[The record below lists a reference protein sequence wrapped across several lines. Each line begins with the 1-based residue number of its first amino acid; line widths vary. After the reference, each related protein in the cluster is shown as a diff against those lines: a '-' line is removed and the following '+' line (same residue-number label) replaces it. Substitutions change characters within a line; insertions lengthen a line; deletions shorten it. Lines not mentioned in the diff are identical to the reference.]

1 MNLLTLYYFVELARE
16 LHVTNTAQKLY
27 ISQQNLSQ
35 HIQRLE
41 QYYGVSLFHRKPKL
55 ALTYE
60 GEQLYAVAVKILA
73 EEHEFVNRL
82 ADISANSI
90 GSLKLGIPTYRGEI
104 SLPSILP
111 QFYEKWPNISIEL
124 CDKSSSEMEE
134 MLCNGE
140 LDLFIGVMY
149 QDNPKLDSTPLLND
163 HIYMVCSDHLLK
175 KYYPDTWSVLKN
187 RSERG
192 TDLSAFPGLPFLL
205 PHPSMKLRKTID
217 QCFLVARVKPKI
229 FLESQSTELFISLFP
244 YDYGAFF
251 CTQARLPAFLSAY
264 PEANAFPLT
273 LKNEIIGHRVVIASH
288 KDRVLPQYAQ
298 DFISITKEVFA
309 GIATVLPGRPRP
321 FN

>member
-41 QYYGVSLFHRKPKL
+41 QHYGVSLFHRKPKL

-73 EEHEFVNRL
+73 EEHEFMNRL

-104 SLPSILP
+104 CLPSILP

-124 CDKSSSEMEE
+124 CGKSSSEMEE
-134 MLCNGE
+134 MLCSGE

-187 RSERG
+187 RSEQG
-192 TDLSAFPGLPFLL
+192 TDLSGFSGLPFLL
-205 PHPSMKLRKTID
+205 PHPSMKLRRTID
-217 QCFLVARVKPKI
+217 QCFLSSRVKPRI

-251 CTQARLPAFLSAY
+251 CTQTRLPAFLSAD
-264 PEANAFPLT
+264 PEAQAFPRT
-273 LKNEIIGHRVVIASH
+273 LKN
-288 KDRVLPQYAQ
+288 
-298 DFISITKEVFA
+298 
-309 GIATVLPGRPRP
+309 
-321 FN
+321 

>member
-1 MNLLTLYYFVELARE
+1 M
-16 LHVTNTAQKLY
+16 
-27 ISQQNLSQ
+27 
-35 HIQRLE
+35 
-41 QYYGVSLFHRKPKL
+41 
-55 ALTYE
+55 
-60 GEQLYAVAVKILA
+60 AVKILA

-205 PHPSMKLRKTID
+205 PHPSMKLRKTLD
-217 QCFLVARVKPKI
+217 QCFLAARVKPKI

>member
-41 QYYGVSLFHRKPKL
+41 QHYGVSLFHRKPKL

-73 EEHEFVNRL
+73 EEHEFMNRL

-104 SLPSILP
+104 CLPSILP

-124 CDKSSSEMEE
+124 CGKSSSEMEE
-134 MLCNGE
+134 MLCSGE

-175 KYYPDTWSVLKN
+175 SIIPI
-187 RSERG
+187 
-192 TDLSAFPGLPFLL
+192 PGA
-205 PHPSMKLRKTID
+205 
-217 QCFLVARVKPKI
+217 C
-229 FLESQSTELFISLFP
+229 
-244 YDYGAFF
+244 
-251 CTQARLPAFLSAY
+251 
-264 PEANAFPLT
+264 
-273 LKNEIIGHRVVIASH
+273 
-288 KDRVLPQYAQ
+288 
-298 DFISITKEVFA
+298 
-309 GIATVLPGRPRP
+309 
-321 FN
+321 

>member
-217 QCFLVARVKPKI
+217 QCFLAARVKPKI

-264 PEANAFPLT
+264 PEAIAFT
-273 LKNEIIGHRVVIASH
+273 
-288 KDRVLPQYAQ
+288 
-298 DFISITKEVFA
+298 
-309 GIATVLPGRPRP
+309 
-321 FN
+321 